1 MSLQR
6 EREREREGERG
17 SEREGGGERER
28 GRERE
33 REGERE
39 RRAKERE
46 KRGSMQE
53 GEPYTHGQFY
63 FKFDPT
69 NSNSKYYQKKHTSC
83 ISS

>member
-1 MSLQR
+1 MCVSAEGGR
-6 EREREREGERG
+6 ERERERGRARGEGE
-17 SEREGGGERER
+17 
-28 GRERE
+28 RERE